1 MQCLKPV
8 FALLLS
14 LALTTSLFAQEDET
28 TWKRPA
34 LDFSKPATF
43 VHEWNRLGIEIIK
56 IDGFTPGSAARNY
69 AYANVA
75 AYEAA
80 LPGFP
85 ECRSMAGQ
93 LNGLTPGPQPEKGQ
107 KYDWR
112 VAIVSA
118 YQNTLP
124 NLIYRRYI
132 SDSAAEAHY
141 AILSDMGVAPDV
153 MERSKAYGKAVA
165 QHIIEW
171 MSKDKFVQIGAKT
184 RYEVPIFPGAWER
197 TPPAFWDPVDPYWNQ
212 HRPFIMDSASQF
224 APVAPP
230 KFSTD
235 PNSEFYKMVMAVYNA
250 DKNATQEQRLI
261 AQFWDCNPIH
271 SHFEG
276 HFMYNTRQVS
286 PGGHWI
292 SISAIAA
299 EKKGLSMM
307 ESLEMYVQV
316 SAALADGFISAW
328 DTKYRY
334 NLIRPVTYIQKYVDS
349 TWLPYIETPPFPEWT
364 SAHSTISAAAAA
376 VLTDR
381 FGDNYEFD
389 DWTEAYLGLP
399 VRTFKSFR
407 DAAMEV
413 TWSRFWGGIHY
424 REACLN
430 GTEKGWQ
437 LGEFVIANVKTRK

>member
-1 MQCLKPV
+1 MQILKPV
-8 FALLLS
+8 FAFLLFTASTHFL
-14 LALTTSLFAQEDET
+14 LAQNKEE
-28 TWKRPA
+28 WKRPA
-34 LDFSKPATF
+34 PDYSKPATF
-43 VHEWNRLGIEIIK
+43 VHELNRLAIEIIK

-69 AYANVA
+69 TYANVA

-85 ECRSMAGQ
+85 ECRSLAGQ
-93 LNGLTPGPQPEKGQ
+93 FNGLTPAPQPEKGL

-112 VAIVSA
+112 VTAISA

-124 NLIYRRYI
+124 NLIYRRYM
-132 SDSAAEAHY
+132 SDSAAEAY
-141 AILSDMGVAPDV
+141 YGILADMGVAPDV
-153 MERSKAYGKAVA
+153 IERSKAYGKAVA

-171 MSKDKFVQIGAKT
+171 MSKDNFVKIGAKT

-197 TPPAFWDPVDPYWNQ
+197 TPPAFHDPVDPYWNE
-212 HRPFIMDSASQF
+212 HRPFVIDSVSQF
-224 APVAPP
+224 LPP
-230 KFSTD
+230 PPPEFSTD
-235 PNSEFYKMVMAVYNA
+235 PDSDFYKMVYAVYES

-271 SHFEG
+271 SHFDG

-292 SISAIAA
+292 SIASIAA
-299 EKKGLSMM
+299 EKAEINMM

-328 DTKYRY
+328 DGKYKY
-334 NLIRPVTYIQKYVDS
+334 DLIRPVTYVQKYIDS

-376 VLTDR
+376 VLTHR
-381 FGDNYEFD
+381 FGDDFGFD

-407 DAAMEV
+407 EAAMEV

-430 GTEKGWQ
+430 GTEKGWE
-437 LGEFVIANVKTRK
+437 LGEYVIANVQTRK